1 MAQDA
6 AESPVFCKI
15 FSNVSHKHVF
25 FYLLSVLIY
34 NDTIRCA
41 ASLTLVD
48 IYQSVV
54 RKAGSS
60 GPVLR

>member
-1 MAQDA
+1 MCVTAV
-6 AESPVFCKI
+6 SGVIIMI
-15 FSNVSHKHVF
+15 FFRMNLTCF
-25 FYLLSVLIY
+25 INYLLSVLIY
-34 NDTIRCA
+34 NDMIRY

-48 IYQSVV
+48 TYQSVV

>member
-1 MAQDA
+1 MCVTAV
-6 AESPVFCKI
+6 PGVIIMI
-15 FSNVSHKHVF
+15 FFRMNLTCF
-25 FYLLSVLIY
+25 NYLLSVLIY
-34 NDTIRCA
+34 NDMIRY

-48 IYQSVV
+48 TYQSVV